1 MILSAYQDVKGY
13 NEGVVVI
20 ISENG
25 KCYTY
30 LDDACILWYVLN
42 YNIYN
47 KCISFDEE
55 HLLKVIVKL
64 VVRGISVYVDSKYYK
79 AEYDN
84 YESILKTA
92 NRFYELENNTS
103 IIIDVL
109 KNKLDYE
116 DTNSKNY

>member
-1 MILSAYQDVKGY
+1 VILSAYQDVKAH

-47 KCISFDEE
+47 KCVSFDEE

-92 NRFYELENNTS
+92 NRFYELENNIN

-116 DTNSKNY
+116 GTNSKNY